1 MIWLPGAYQV
11 GKDFLEAG
19 FARAVQ
25 RRKTPMDLCFV
36 DLELQYLGDTAALLR
51 LRDELVLPARN
62 MGVSLWL
69 AGISLGGMIALDYA
83 ATYPNDL
90 DGLFLLSPY
99 LGNRMLI
106 AEIAAAPELGSWQPG
121 PLADSD
127 AERRI
132 WRYLQPPRGPRVAA
146 VSHSAGRCRSVATA
160 RSSCPATAAATSG
173 IRPRRQICGRAP
185 VVGAIHAG

>member
-1 MIWLPGAYQV
+1 
-11 GKDFLEAG
+11 
-19 FARAVQ
+19 
-25 RRKTPMDLCFV
+25 
-36 DLELQYLGDTAALLR
+36 LGDTAALLR

-132 WRYLQPPRGPRVAA
+132 WRYLQPRADHAWPQSQSQSRPQSRPRLHLGFGRDDRFSAA
-146 VSHSAGRCRSVATA
+146 HRLLAQSMPADSVATVDGGHDWPTWT
-160 RSSCPATAAATSG
+160 RLWEIFLDSRTHEP
-173 IRPRRQICGRAP
+173 
-185 VVGAIHAG
+185 

>member
-1 MIWLPGAYQV
+1 
-11 GKDFLEAG
+11 
-19 FARAVQ
+19 
-25 RRKTPMDLCFV
+25 MDLGFV
-36 DLELQYLGDTAALLR
+36 DLELQYLGDTTALLR
-51 LRDELVLPARN
+51 LRDELVLPARK

-132 WRYLQPPRGPRVAA
+132 WRYLQPRADHAWPQCRTAPGGAGQSPLRAAA
-146 VSHSAGRCRSVATA
+146 VQPRPRLHLGFGRDDRFAAAHRLLAQSLPADSVAIIDGGHDWPTWT
-160 RSSCPATAAATSG
+160 RLWENFLDS
-173 IRPRRQICGRAP
+173 
-185 VVGAIHAG
+185 HHL